1 MILGMSGKNKSTQI
15 IGNSLT
21 NTDTLFNN
29 REDFTKPLK
38 GDKL

>member
-1 MILGMSGKNKSTQI
+1 MDLTVFIKL
-15 IGNSLT
+15 GNSLT
-21 NTDTLFNN
+21 KADTLFNN